1 MKQYYCPVCN
11 KRTCDSPKNL
21 KISKRSKSNE
31 NKADM
36 LIKCQG
42 CKNELAIKVTKE
54 VFATEQTSPHREVIS

>member
-1 MKQYYCPVCN
+1 MRQYRCPVCN
-11 KRTCDSPKNL
+11 KRTCDSSKNL

-42 CKNELAIKVTKE
+42 CKNELAIKVTRE
-54 VFATEQTSPHREVIS
+54 AFAAEQTSLHREVIS